1 MARQSAKS
9 TDIYIDRFQFETF
22 TNSFTFTV
30 GNNLPEVT
38 AFGDD
43 ATTFVQGLPNADF
56 SLNSFFS
63 PTDDESDEIVE
74 NALSGTSEVMIAPS
88 GIAIGNNSYEVKAN
102 LTSRSLDN
110 PVDGA
115 TALNTTATATESIRR
130 SAILYTPSSTA
141 LTGTGVRADSRVDT
155 GSASSIGT
163 LSAGSTKTA
172 TLRVTSV
179 SGSGTA
185 TIKIQDSAHVGWAE
199 GTGFSDF
206 VAFSQFSGVGTES
219 VSTTDAC
226 DRYLQITVSQYS
238 SFTNFTCMVSM
249 GVEVGTY

>member
-130 SAILYTPSSTA
+130 SAILYTPGTTA
-141 LTGTGVRADSRVDT
+141 LSGTGAVSTSRVDT

-172 TLRVTSV
+172 TLRITAV

-185 TIKIQDSAHVGWAE
+185 TIKIQDSSSSGS
-199 GTGFSDF
+199 GYGDF
-206 VAFSQFSGVGTES
+206 LAFAQISGVGTQS

-226 DRYLQITVSQYS
+226 ERYLQINVTQYS
-238 SFTNFTCMVSM
+238 GLTNFNCMVSM

>member
-38 AFGDD
+38 AFGDS

-130 SAILYTPSSTA
+130 SAILYTPGTTA
-141 LTGTGVRADSRVDT
+141 LTGTGAVSTSRVDT

-172 TLRVTSV
+172 TLRITAV

-185 TIKIQDSAHVGWAE
+185 TIKIQDSSSSGS
-199 GTGFSDF
+199 GYGDF
-206 VAFSQFSGVGTES
+206 LAFAQISGVGTQS

-226 DRYLQITVSQYS
+226 ERYLQINVTQYS
-238 SFTNFTCMVSM
+238 GLTNFNCMVSM

>member
-130 SAILYTPSSTA
+130 SAILYTPGTTA
-141 LTGTGVRADSRVDT
+141 LTGTGAVSTSRVDT

-172 TLRVTSV
+172 TLRITAV

-185 TIKIQDSAHVGWAE
+185 TIKIQDSSSSGS
-199 GTGFSDF
+199 GYGDF
-206 VAFSQFSGVGTES
+206 LAFAQISGVGTQS

-226 DRYLQITVSQYS
+226 ERYLQINVTQYS
-238 SFTNFTCMVSM
+238 GLTNFNCMVSM

>member
-9 TDIYIDRFQFETF
+9 TDIFIDRFQFETF

-30 GNNLPEVT
+30 NSSLPEVT
-38 AFGDD
+38 AFGDT
-43 ATTFVQGLPNADF
+43 ATTFVQGKPNADF

-63 PTDDESDEIVE
+63 PTDDESDEIIE

-88 GIAIGNNSYEVKAN
+88 GIAVGNNSYEVKAN

-110 PVDGA
+110 PIDGA

-172 TLRVTSV
+172 TLRITTV

-185 TIKIQDSAHVGWAE
+185 TIKIQDSSSSGS
-199 GTGFSDF
+199 GYGDF
-206 VAFSQFSGVGTES
+206 LAFAQISGVGVQS
-219 VSTTDAC
+219 VQTTDAC
-226 DRYLQITVSQYS
+226 SRHLQINVTQYS
-238 SFTNFTCMVSM
+238 GLTNFNCMVSM